1 MRLEGHVA
9 VVTGGTGGLGRAV
22 ASAFLASGARVVAT
36 TRRPVDGE
44 VHERLAIEAVDL
56 LDEESMLGLAE
67 LVRERHGR
75 CDALVCCAGGFEAGT
90 RVAETP
96 LATWRRLLDLNAT
109 TAFLACRALLPLML
123 EGRRGS
129 IVLVGAKT
137 ALHPFPGGV
146 PYSASKSAVVALANG
161 ARGRGARP
169 GRQRQLR
176 AAERH
181 RHAGEPRRLAGRRP
195 VALGHARGV
204 RRDDPLAVLSGCA
217 RDVRG
222 RHPRVRTLVGSSA

>member
-56 LDEESMLGLAE
+56 LDEESMLRLAE

-146 PYSASKSAVVALANG
+146 PYSASKSAVVALATALAVEVRDQGVNVNCVLPSVIDTP
-161 ARGRGARP
+161 AN
-169 GRQRQLR
+169 R
-176 AAERH
+176 AASPDADPSRWVTPEEFAETILWLCSPAARETSG
-181 RHAGEPRRLAGRRP
+181 AVIPVYGR
-195 VALGHARGV
+195 
-204 RRDDPLAVLSGCA
+204 S
-217 RDVRG
+217 
-222 RHPRVRTLVGSSA
+222 